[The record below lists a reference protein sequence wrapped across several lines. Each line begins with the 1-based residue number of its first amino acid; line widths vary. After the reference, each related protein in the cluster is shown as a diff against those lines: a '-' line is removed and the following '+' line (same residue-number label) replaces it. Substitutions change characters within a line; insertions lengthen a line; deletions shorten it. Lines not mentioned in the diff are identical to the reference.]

1 MRMKVYI
8 GTDISLLFRNATS
21 HLAKTSIPTFKPVN
35 MHFLLTFVLIFLT
48 LSTLAFLAI
57 EVILSSGS
65 ATTEIMKC
73 NQGFCDEVIWL
84 DEYTPCISGCGNS
97 SLAVLD
103 VAPVVL
109 ILAKRKLVRS

>member
-21 HLAKTSIPTFKPVN
+21 HLAKTSIPT
-35 MHFLLTFVLIFLT
+35 LLTFVLIFLT